1 LQKYYDVMII
11 EFSVKNYR
19 SIRDL
24 QTISFKATGLKSP
37 AGSDIDADNIVKSNG
52 VSLLKTVGLYGA
64 NASGKSNMLM
74 ALSYFTQV
82 VGSLAIDSRGVR
94 PLYDPFLFETSNEG
108 CFFQIVLLLNG
119 KKYRYGFVV
128 NKSDD
133 ASENVDSNGVKIES
147 EWLYGNVD
155 KNMKRLFLRV
165 GNEVKEN
172 NLPTS
177 EGMVI
182 PTKLPYPHTLF
193 LVHAAAFDA
202 KGIPEQIVSYLKH
215 RIINNIVYKNVFREV
230 SISAIKESTPL
241 FLSFLKRFDMKYDG
255 IELIDDESY
264 PDNDY
269 SNFPLNK
276 VLLKRTI
283 HDGNNKPLSMNLE
296 YRESSGNKKIFDLA
310 GLLLVAFN
318 MGNTPFLIVIDE
330 IDSNFHPSL
339 LIKLI
344 EMFNNPKINKNN
356 SQLLFT
362 SHDTNLMSP
371 SIMRRDQFYFAEK
384 QEDESTRLY
393 SLADLRGI
401 RNDADFAKQY
411 LAGYYGALPV
421 LNDYT
426 EVEEKRESGKTK
438 ERRRYYCIN
447 SKGSFEE
454 IK

>member
-1 LQKYYDVMII
+1 MII
-11 EFSVKNYR
+11 EFSVKNYH

-37 AGSDIDADNIVKSNG
+37 AGSEIDSNNIVKSDG

-74 ALSYFTQV
+74 ALSYFARAA
-82 VGSLAIDSRGVR
+82 GALALDSRRVR

-128 NKSDD
+128 NKSD
-133 ASENVDSNGVKIES
+133 NVPGKNSSNDVKIES

-155 KNMKRLFLRV
+155 KNMTRLFLRV
-165 GNEVKEN
+165 GQEVKEN
-172 NLPTS
+172 KLPTS
-177 EGMVI
+177 EGVVI

-193 LVHAAAFDA
+193 LAHAAAFDA
-202 KGIPEQIVSYLKH
+202 KGIPEQIVSYLERH
-215 RIINNIVYKNVFREV
+215 IINNIVYKNVFRGV

-241 FLSFLKRFDMKYDG
+241 FLSFLKRFNMNYDD

-264 PDNDY
+264 VDVKY
-269 SNFPLNK
+269 LGFPLNK
-276 VLLKRTI
+276 VLLKRTT

-296 YRESSGNKKIFDLA
+296 YRESAGNKKIFDLA
-310 GLLLVAFN
+310 GVLLVAFISEDD
-318 MGNTPFLIVIDE
+318 PFLIVIDE

-344 EMFNNPKINKNN
+344 GMFNNPKINRSN

-426 EVEEKRESGKTK
+426 EVEENENGKQ
-438 ERRRYYCIN
+438 
-447 SKGSFEE
+447 
-454 IK
+454 

>member
-1 LQKYYDVMII
+1 MII

-74 ALSYFTQV
+74 ALSYFARA
-82 VGSLAIDSRGVR
+82 VGALAIDSRRVR

-128 NKSDD
+128 NKSD
-133 ASENVDSNGVKIES
+133 NVPGKNSSNDVKIES
-147 EWLYGNVD
+147 EWLYGNID
-155 KNMKRLFLRV
+155 KNMKCLFLRV

-172 NLPTS
+172 YLPTS

-193 LVHAAAFDA
+193 LAHAAAFDA
-202 KGIPEQIVSYLKH
+202 KGIPMQIANYLTIH
-215 RIINNIVYKNVFREV
+215 TINNIIEKGLFRGV
-230 SISAIKESTPL
+230 SIHIIKESTPF
-241 FLSFLKRFDMKYDG
+241 FLSFLKRFNMKYDD

-269 SNFPLNK
+269 SNFPLDK
-276 VLLKRTI
+276 VLLKRTT
-283 HDGNNKPLSMNLE
+283 HDGNNKLLSMNLE

-310 GLLLVAFN
+310 GVLLMAFY
-318 MGNTPFLIVIDE
+318 MGNTPFVIIIDE

-426 EVEEKRESGKTK
+426 EVEENENGKQ
-438 ERRRYYCIN
+438 
-447 SKGSFEE
+447 
-454 IK
+454 

>member
-37 AGSDIDADNIVKSNG
+37 AGSDIDADNIIKSNG

-74 ALSYFTQV
+74 ALSYFTRAV
-82 VGSLAIDSRGVR
+82 STLATDSRLIR

-108 CFFQIVLLLNG
+108 CFFQVVLLLNG
-119 KKYRYGFVV
+119 KKYRYGYVV
-128 NKSDD
+128 NKLDN
-133 ASENVDSNGVKIES
+133 ASGNADSNGVKIES
-147 EWLYGNVD
+147 EWLYGNID

-193 LVHAAAFDA
+193 LVHATAFDA
-202 KGIPEQIVSYLKH
+202 KGIPEQIVSYLNH
-215 RIINNIVYKNVFREV
+215 HIINNIVYKNVFRGV
-230 SISAIKESTPL
+230 SINAIKKSTPL
-241 FLSFLKRFDMKYDG
+241 FLSFLKRFNMKYDG

-264 PDNDY
+264 ADVKY
-269 SNFPLNK
+269 FGFPSNK
-276 VLLKRTI
+276 VLLKRTT

-296 YRESSGNKKIFDLA
+296 YRESAGNKKIFDLA
-310 GLLLVAFN
+310 GILLAAFN
-318 MGNTPFLIVIDE
+318 RKNDPFLIVIDE

-344 EMFNNPKINKNN
+344 GMFNNPKINKAN

-426 EVEEKRESGKTK
+426 EAEENENGKQ
-438 ERRRYYCIN
+438 
-447 SKGSFEE
+447 
-454 IK
+454 

>member
-1 LQKYYDVMII
+1 MII

-64 NASGKSNMLM
+64 NASGKSNILM

-165 GNEVKEN
+165 GLEVKEN

-177 EGMVI
+177 EGMII

-202 KGIPEQIVSYLKH
+202 NGIPEQIVSYLKH
-215 RIINNIVYKNVFREV
+215 RIINNIVYKEMFRGV
-230 SISAIKESTPL
+230 SI
-241 FLSFLKRFDMKYDG
+241 LS
-255 IELIDDESY
+255 LIH
-264 PDNDY
+264 
-269 SNFPLNK
+269 
-276 VLLKRTI
+276 I
-283 HDGNNKPLSMNLE
+283 
-296 YRESSGNKKIFDLA
+296 
-310 GLLLVAFN
+310 
-318 MGNTPFLIVIDE
+318 
-330 IDSNFHPSL
+330 
-339 LIKLI
+339 
-344 EMFNNPKINKNN
+344 
-356 SQLLFT
+356 
-362 SHDTNLMSP
+362 
-371 SIMRRDQFYFAEK
+371 
-384 QEDESTRLY
+384 
-393 SLADLRGI
+393 
-401 RNDADFAKQY
+401 
-411 LAGYYGALPV
+411 
-421 LNDYT
+421 
-426 EVEEKRESGKTK
+426 
-438 ERRRYYCIN
+438 
-447 SKGSFEE
+447 
-454 IK
+454 

>member
-1 LQKYYDVMII
+1 MQKYYDVMII

-74 ALSYFTQV
+74 ALSYFTQALS
-82 VGSLAIDSRGVR
+82 SLSIASKLLV
-94 PLYDPFLFETSNEG
+94 PLYDPFLFEPTGEG
-108 CFFQIVLLLNG
+108 CLFQIVVLLNG
-119 KKYRYGFVV
+119 KKFRYGFVV
-128 NKSDD
+128 NKVET
-133 ASENVDSNGVKIES
+133 ALEKGDSTSIEIES

-155 KNMKRLFLRV
+155 KNMTRLFLRV
-165 GNEVKEN
+165 GQEVKEN
-172 NLPTS
+172 KLPTS
-177 EGMVI
+177 EGVVI

-202 KGIPEQIVSYLKH
+202 KGIPMQIVSYLNH
-215 RIINNIVYKNVFREV
+215 HIINNIVYKNVFRGV
-230 SISAIKESTPL
+230 SINAIKESTPL
-241 FLSFLKRFDMKYDG
+241 FLSFLKRFNMKYDG

-276 VLLKRTI
+276 VLLKRTT
-283 HDGNNKPLSMNLE
+283 HDGNNTPLSMNLE
-296 YRESSGNKKIFDLA
+296 YRESAGNKKIFDLA
-310 GLLLVAFN
+310 GILLAAFN
-318 MGNTPFLIVIDE
+318 RKNDPFLIVIDE

-344 EMFNNPKINKNN
+344 GMFNNPKINKAN

-426 EVEEKRESGKTK
+426 EVEENEKAGKQKSVEDTIASIQKVALKR
-438 ERRRYYCIN
+438 
-447 SKGSFEE
+447 
-454 IK
+454 

>member
-1 LQKYYDVMII
+1 MII

-37 AGSDIDADNIVKSNG
+37 AGSDIDADNIIKSNG

-74 ALSYFTQV
+74 ALSYFTRAV
-82 VGSLAIDSRGVR
+82 STLATDSRLIR

-108 CFFQIVLLLNG
+108 CFFQVVLLLNG
-119 KKYRYGFVV
+119 KKYRYGYVV
-128 NKSDD
+128 NKLDN
-133 ASENVDSNGVKIES
+133 ASGNADSNGVKIES
-147 EWLYGNVD
+147 EWLYGNID
-155 KNMKRLFLRV
+155 KNMKRMFLRV
-165 GNEVKEN
+165 GNEVNEN

-193 LVHAAAFDA
+193 LVHATAFDA
-202 KGIPEQIVSYLKH
+202 KGIPEQIVSYLNH
-215 RIINNIVYKNVFREV
+215 HIINNIVYKNVFRGV
-230 SISAIKESTPL
+230 SINAIKKSTPL
-241 FLSFLKRFDMKYDG
+241 FLSFLKRFNMKYDG

-264 PDNDY
+264 ADVKY
-269 SNFPLNK
+269 FGFPSNK
-276 VLLKRTI
+276 VLLKRTT

-296 YRESSGNKKIFDLA
+296 YRESAGNKKIFDLA
-310 GLLLVAFN
+310 GILLAAFN
-318 MGNTPFLIVIDE
+318 RKNDPFLIVIDE

-344 EMFNNPKINKNN
+344 GMFNNPKINKAN

-426 EVEEKRESGKTK
+426 EAEENENGKQ
-438 ERRRYYCIN
+438 
-447 SKGSFEE
+447 
-454 IK
+454 

>member
-1 LQKYYDVMII
+1 MII

-37 AGSDIDADNIVKSNG
+37 VGSDIDADNIVKCNG

-64 NASGKSNMLM
+64 NASGKSNILM
-74 ALSYFTQV
+74 ALSYFTRAV
-82 VGSLAIDSRGVR
+82 STLATDSRLIR

-108 CFFQIVLLLNG
+108 CFFQVVLLLNG
-119 KKYRYGFVV
+119 KKYRYGYVV
-128 NKSDD
+128 NKLDN
-133 ASENVDSNGVKIES
+133 ASGNADSNGVKIES
-147 EWLYGNVD
+147 EWLYGNID

-193 LVHAAAFDA
+193 LVHATAFDA
-202 KGIPEQIVSYLKH
+202 KGIPEQIVSYLNH
-215 RIINNIVYKNVFREV
+215 HIINNIVYKNVFRGV
-230 SISAIKESTPL
+230 SINAIKKSTPL
-241 FLSFLKRFDMKYDG
+241 FLSFLKRFNMKYDG
-255 IELIDDESY
+255 IELIDDERY
-264 PDNDY
+264 ADVKY
-269 SNFPLNK
+269 FGFPSNK
-276 VLLKRTI
+276 VLLKRTT

-296 YRESSGNKKIFDLA
+296 YRESAGNKKIFDLA
-310 GLLLVAFN
+310 GILLAAFN
-318 MGNTPFLIVIDE
+318 RKNDPFLIVIDE

-344 EMFNNPKINKNN
+344 GMFNNPKINKAN

-426 EVEEKRESGKTK
+426 EVEENENGKQ
-438 ERRRYYCIN
+438 
-447 SKGSFEE
+447 
-454 IK
+454 

>member
-1 LQKYYDVMII
+1 MII

-64 NASGKSNMLM
+64 NASGKSNILM
-74 ALSYFTQV
+74 ALSYFAHAVRT
-82 VGSLAIDSRGVR
+82 LATDSRLIR

-108 CFFQIVLLLNG
+108 CFFQVVLLLNG
-119 KKYRYGFVV
+119 KKYRYGYVV
-128 NKSDD
+128 NKLDN
-133 ASENVDSNGVKIES
+133 ASGNADSNGVKIES
-147 EWLYGNVD
+147 EWLYGNID
-155 KNMKRLFLRV
+155 KNMTRLFLRI
-165 GNEVKEN
+165 GQEVKEN
-172 NLPTS
+172 KLPTS
-177 EGMVI
+177 EGVVI

-193 LVHAAAFDA
+193 LAHAAAFDA
-202 KGIPEQIVSYLKH
+202 NGIPEQILKYLKFQ
-215 RIINNIVYKNVFREV
+215 ITDNI
-230 SISAIKESTPL
+230 AIKEVFRVMSIKLLKSEEDL
-241 FLSFLKRFDMKYDG
+241 FLSLLKQFNMKYDD
-255 IELIDDESY
+255 IELIDEESY
-264 PDNDY
+264 VGDDY
-269 SNFPLNK
+269 INFPLRN
-276 VLLKRTI
+276 VLLKRTTK
-283 HDGNNKPLSMNLE
+283 DGDGKPVSMNLE
-296 YRESSGNKKIFDLA
+296 YRESAGNKKIFDLA
-310 GLLLVAFN
+310 GILLAAFI
-318 MGNTPFLIVIDE
+318 TKKYPRLIVIDE

-344 EMFNNPKINKNN
+344 GMFNNPKINKAN

-426 EVEEKRESGKTK
+426 EVEENENGKQ
-438 ERRRYYCIN
+438 
-447 SKGSFEE
+447 
-454 IK
+454 

>member
-1 LQKYYDVMII
+1 MII

-37 AGSDIDADNIVKSNG
+37 AGSEIDSNNIVKSDG
-52 VSLLKTVGLYGA
+52 VSLLKTVGLYGP

-74 ALSYFTQV
+74 ALSYFTQALS
-82 VGSLAIDSRGVR
+82 SLSIASKLLV
-94 PLYDPFLFETSNEG
+94 PLYDPFLFEPTGEG
-108 CFFQIVLLLNG
+108 CLFQIVVLLNG
-119 KKYRYGFVV
+119 KKFRYGFVV
-128 NKSDD
+128 NKVET
-133 ASENVDSNGVKIES
+133 ALEKGDSTSIEIES

-155 KNMKRLFLRV
+155 KNMTRLFLRV
-165 GNEVKEN
+165 GQEVKEN
-172 NLPTS
+172 KLPTS
-177 EGMVI
+177 EGVVI

-202 KGIPEQIVSYLKH
+202 KGIPMQIVSYLNH
-215 RIINNIVYKNVFREV
+215 HIINNIVYKNVFRGV
-230 SISAIKESTPL
+230 SINAIKESTPL
-241 FLSFLKRFDMKYDG
+241 FLSFLKRFNMKYDG
-255 IELIDDESY
+255 IELIDDERY
-264 PDNDY
+264 ADVKY
-269 SNFPLNK
+269 FGFPSNK
-276 VLLKRTI
+276 VLLKRTT

-296 YRESSGNKKIFDLA
+296 YRESAGNKKIFDLA
-310 GLLLVAFN
+310 GVLLMAFISEDD
-318 MGNTPFLIVIDE
+318 PFLIVIDE

-344 EMFNNPKINKNN
+344 KMFNDPKINKNN

-426 EVEEKRESGKTK
+426 EAEENENGKQ
-438 ERRRYYCIN
+438 
-447 SKGSFEE
+447 
-454 IK
+454 

>member
-1 LQKYYDVMII
+1 MQKYYDVMII

-37 AGSDIDADNIVKSNG
+37 AGSDIDADNIIKSNG

-74 ALSYFTQV
+74 ALSYFTRAV
-82 VGSLAIDSRGVR
+82 STLATDSRLIR

-108 CFFQIVLLLNG
+108 CFFQVVLLLNG
-119 KKYRYGFVV
+119 KKYRYGYVV
-128 NKSDD
+128 NKLDN
-133 ASENVDSNGVKIES
+133 ASGHADSNGVKIES
-147 EWLYGNVD
+147 EWLYGNID

-193 LVHAAAFDA
+193 LVHATAFDA
-202 KGIPEQIVSYLKH
+202 KGIPEQIVSYLNH
-215 RIINNIVYKNVFREV
+215 HIINNIVYKNVFRGV
-230 SISAIKESTPL
+230 SINAIKKSTPL
-241 FLSFLKRFDMKYDG
+241 FLSFLKRFNMKYDG

-264 PDNDY
+264 ADVKY
-269 SNFPLNK
+269 FGFPSNK
-276 VLLKRTI
+276 VLLKRTT

-296 YRESSGNKKIFDLA
+296 YRESAGNKKIFDLA
-310 GLLLVAFN
+310 GILLAAFN
-318 MGNTPFLIVIDE
+318 RKNDPFLIVIDE

-344 EMFNNPKINKNN
+344 GMFNNPKINKAN

-426 EVEEKRESGKTK
+426 EAEENENGKQ
-438 ERRRYYCIN
+438 
-447 SKGSFEE
+447 
-454 IK
+454 

>member
-1 LQKYYDVMII
+1 MII

-74 ALSYFTQV
+74 ALSYFAHAVRT
-82 VGSLAIDSRGVR
+82 LATDSRLIR

-108 CFFQIVLLLNG
+108 CFFQVVLLLNG
-119 KKYRYGFVV
+119 KKYRYGYVV
-128 NKSDD
+128 NKLDN
-133 ASENVDSNGVKIES
+133 ASGNADSNGVKIES
-147 EWLYGNVD
+147 EWLYGNID
-155 KNMKRLFLRV
+155 KNMTRLFLRI
-165 GNEVKEN
+165 GQEVKEN
-172 NLPTS
+172 KLPTS
-177 EGMVI
+177 EGVVI

-193 LVHAAAFDA
+193 LAHAAAFDA
-202 KGIPEQIVSYLKH
+202 NGIPEQILKYLKFQ
-215 RIINNIVYKNVFREV
+215 ITDNI
-230 SISAIKESTPL
+230 AIKEVFRVMSIKLLKSEEDL
-241 FLSFLKRFDMKYDG
+241 FLSLLKQFNMKYDD
-255 IELIDDESY
+255 IELIDEESY
-264 PDNDY
+264 VGDDY
-269 SNFPLNK
+269 INFPLRN
-276 VLLKRTI
+276 VLLKRTTK
-283 HDGNNKPLSMNLE
+283 DGDGKPVSMNLE
-296 YRESSGNKKIFDLA
+296 YRESAGNKKIFDLA
-310 GLLLVAFN
+310 GILLAAFI
-318 MGNTPFLIVIDE
+318 TKKYPRLIVIDE

-344 EMFNNPKINKNN
+344 GMFNNPKINKAN

-426 EVEEKRESGKTK
+426 EVEKNEKAGKQKSVEDTIASIQK
-438 ERRRYYCIN
+438 VALKR
-447 SKGSFEE
+447 
-454 IK
+454 

>member
-1 LQKYYDVMII
+1 MQKYYDVMII

-37 AGSDIDADNIVKSNG
+37 VGSDIDADNIVKCNG

-74 ALSYFTQV
+74 ALSYFAHAVRT
-82 VGSLAIDSRGVR
+82 LATDSRLIR

-108 CFFQIVLLLNG
+108 CFFQVVLLLNG
-119 KKYRYGFVV
+119 KKYRYGYVV
-128 NKSDD
+128 NKLDN
-133 ASENVDSNGVKIES
+133 ASGNADSNGVKIES
-147 EWLYGNVD
+147 EWLYGNID
-155 KNMKRLFLRV
+155 KNMTRLFLRI
-165 GNEVKEN
+165 GQEVKEN
-172 NLPTS
+172 KLPTS
-177 EGMVI
+177 EGVVI

-193 LVHAAAFDA
+193 LAHAAAFDA
-202 KGIPEQIVSYLKH
+202 NGIPEQILKYLKFQ
-215 RIINNIVYKNVFREV
+215 ITDNI
-230 SISAIKESTPL
+230 AIKEVFRVMSIKLLKSEEDL
-241 FLSFLKRFDMKYDG
+241 FLSLLKQFNMKYDD
-255 IELIDDESY
+255 IELIDEESY
-264 PDNDY
+264 VGDDY
-269 SNFPLNK
+269 INFPLRN
-276 VLLKRTI
+276 VLLKRTTK
-283 HDGNNKPLSMNLE
+283 DGDGKPVSMNLE
-296 YRESSGNKKIFDLA
+296 YRESAGNKKIFDLA
-310 GLLLVAFN
+310 GILLAAFI
-318 MGNTPFLIVIDE
+318 TKKYPRLIVIDE

-344 EMFNNPKINKNN
+344 GMFNNPKINKAN

-426 EVEEKRESGKTK
+426 EVEENENGKQ
-438 ERRRYYCIN
+438 
-447 SKGSFEE
+447 
-454 IK
+454 

>member
-1 LQKYYDVMII
+1 MQKYYDVMII

-37 AGSDIDADNIVKSNG
+37 AGSDIDADNIVKCNG

-74 ALSYFTQV
+74 ALSYFAHAVRT
-82 VGSLAIDSRGVR
+82 LATDSRLIR

-108 CFFQIVLLLNG
+108 CFFQVVLLLNG
-119 KKYRYGFVV
+119 KKYRYGYVV
-128 NKSDD
+128 NKLDN
-133 ASENVDSNGVKIES
+133 ASGNADSNGVKIES
-147 EWLYGNVD
+147 EWLYGNID
-155 KNMKRLFLRV
+155 KNMTRLFLRI
-165 GNEVKEN
+165 GQEVKEN
-172 NLPTS
+172 KLPTS
-177 EGMVI
+177 EGVVI

-193 LVHAAAFDA
+193 LAHAAAFDA
-202 KGIPEQIVSYLKH
+202 NGIPEQILKYLKFQ
-215 RIINNIVYKNVFREV
+215 ITDNI
-230 SISAIKESTPL
+230 AIKEVFRVMSIKLLKSEEDL
-241 FLSFLKRFDMKYDG
+241 FLSLLKQFNMKYDD
-255 IELIDDESY
+255 IELIDEESY
-264 PDNDY
+264 VGDDY
-269 SNFPLNK
+269 INFPLRN
-276 VLLKRTI
+276 VLLKRTTK
-283 HDGNNKPLSMNLE
+283 DGDGKPVSMNLE
-296 YRESSGNKKIFDLA
+296 YRESAGNKKIFDLA
-310 GLLLVAFN
+310 GILLAAFI
-318 MGNTPFLIVIDE
+318 TKKYPRLIVIDE

-344 EMFNNPKINKNN
+344 GMFNNPKINKAN

-426 EVEEKRESGKTK
+426 EVEENENGKQ
-438 ERRRYYCIN
+438 
-447 SKGSFEE
+447 
-454 IK
+454 

>member
-1 LQKYYDVMII
+1 MQKYYDVMII

-74 ALSYFTQV
+74 ALSYFTRAV
-82 VGSLAIDSRGVR
+82 STLATNSRLIS

-128 NKSDD
+128 NKSD
-133 ASENVDSNGVKIES
+133 NVPGKNSSNDVKIES
-147 EWLYGNVD
+147 EWLYGNID

-165 GNEVKEN
+165 GLEVKEN

-177 EGMVI
+177 EGMII
-182 PTKLPYPHTLF
+182 PTNLSYPHTLF
-193 LVHAAAFDA
+193 LAYAAAFDA
-202 KGIPEQIVSYLKH
+202 KGIPMQIANYLNH
-215 RIINNIVYKNVFREV
+215 RIINNIVYKELFRGI
-230 SISAIKESTPL
+230 SISAIKESIPS
-241 FLSFLKRFDMKYDG
+241 FLSFLKLFNMKYDD

-264 PDNDY
+264 ADVQY
-269 SNFPLNK
+269 LGFPSNK
-276 VLLKRTI
+276 VLLKRTT
-283 HDGNNKPLSMNLE
+283 HNGNNKTLSMNLE
-296 YRESSGNKKIFDLA
+296 YRESAGNKKIFDLA
-310 GLLLVAFN
+310 GLLLVAFISEDD
-318 MGNTPFLIVIDE
+318 PFLIVIDE

-344 EMFNNPKINKNN
+344 GMFNDPKINKNN

-426 EVEEKRESGKTK
+426 EVEKNEKAGKQKSVEDTIASIQK
-438 ERRRYYCIN
+438 VALKR
-447 SKGSFEE
+447 
-454 IK
+454 

>member
-1 LQKYYDVMII
+1 MQKYYDVMII

-64 NASGKSNMLM
+64 NASGKSNILM
-74 ALSYFTQV
+74 ALSYFTRAV
-82 VGSLAIDSRGVR
+82 STLATDSRLIR

-128 NKSDD
+128 NKSD
-133 ASENVDSNGVKIES
+133 NVPGKNSSNDVKIES
-147 EWLYGNVD
+147 EWLYGNID

-165 GNEVKEN
+165 GLEVKEN

-177 EGMVI
+177 EGMII
-182 PTKLPYPHTLF
+182 PTNLSYPHTLF
-193 LVHAAAFDA
+193 LAYAAAFDA
-202 KGIPEQIVSYLKH
+202 KGIPMQIANYLNH
-215 RIINNIVYKNVFREV
+215 RIINNIVYKELFRGI
-230 SISAIKESTPL
+230 SISAIKESIPS
-241 FLSFLKRFDMKYDG
+241 FLSFLKLFNMKYDD

-264 PDNDY
+264 ADVQY
-269 SNFPLNK
+269 LGFPSNK
-276 VLLKRTI
+276 VLLKRTT
-283 HDGNNKPLSMNLE
+283 HNGNNKTLSMNLE
-296 YRESSGNKKIFDLA
+296 YRESAGNKKIFDLA
-310 GLLLVAFN
+310 GLLLVAFISEDD
-318 MGNTPFLIVIDE
+318 PFLIVIDE

-344 EMFNNPKINKNN
+344 GMFNDPKINKNN

-421 LNDYT
+421 LNDYI
-426 EVEEKRESGKTK
+426 EMEENEDGKQ
-438 ERRRYYCIN
+438 
-447 SKGSFEE
+447 
-454 IK
+454 

>member
-1 LQKYYDVMII
+1 MII

-37 AGSDIDADNIVKSNG
+37 AGSEIDSNNIVKSDG
-52 VSLLKTVGLYGA
+52 VSLLKTVGLYGP

-74 ALSYFTQV
+74 ALSYFTRAV
-82 VGSLAIDSRGVR
+82 STLATDSRLIR

-108 CFFQIVLLLNG
+108 CFFQVVLLLNG
-119 KKYRYGFVV
+119 KKYRYGYVV
-128 NKSDD
+128 NKLDN
-133 ASENVDSNGVKIES
+133 ASGNADSNGVKIES
-147 EWLYGNVD
+147 EWLYGNID
-155 KNMKRLFLRV
+155 KNMTRLFLRV
-165 GNEVKEN
+165 GQEVKEN
-172 NLPTS
+172 KLPTS
-177 EGMVI
+177 EGVVI

-202 KGIPEQIVSYLKH
+202 KGIPEQIVSYLKR
-215 RIINNIVYKNVFREV
+215 RIIGNIVYKEMFRGV
-230 SISAIKESTPL
+230 SINAIKESTPL
-241 FLSFLKRFDMKYDG
+241 FLSFLKRFNMKYDD

-264 PDNDY
+264 ADVQY
-269 SNFPLNK
+269 LGFPSNK
-276 VLLKRTI
+276 VLLKRTT
-283 HDGNNKPLSMNLE
+283 HNGNNKTLSMNLE
-296 YRESSGNKKIFDLA
+296 YRESAGNKKIFDLA

-318 MGNTPFLIVIDE
+318 SEDAPFLIVIDE

-344 EMFNNPKINKNN
+344 GMFNNPKINKAN

-426 EVEEKRESGKTK
+426 EAEENENGKQ
-438 ERRRYYCIN
+438 
-447 SKGSFEE
+447 
-454 IK
+454 

>member
-1 LQKYYDVMII
+1 MQKYYDVMII

-74 ALSYFTQV
+74 ALSYFTQALS
-82 VGSLAIDSRGVR
+82 SLSIASKLLV
-94 PLYDPFLFETSNEG
+94 PLYDPFLFEPTGEG
-108 CFFQIVLLLNG
+108 CLFQIVVLLNG
-119 KKYRYGFVV
+119 KKFRYGFVV
-128 NKSDD
+128 NKVET
-133 ASENVDSNGVKIES
+133 ALEKGDSTSIEIES

-155 KNMKRLFLRV
+155 KNMTRLFLRV
-165 GNEVKEN
+165 GQEVKEN
-172 NLPTS
+172 KLPTS
-177 EGMVI
+177 EGVVI

-202 KGIPEQIVSYLKH
+202 KGIPMQIVSYLNH
-215 RIINNIVYKNVFREV
+215 HIINNIVYKNVFRGV
-230 SISAIKESTPL
+230 SINAIKESTPL
-241 FLSFLKRFDMKYDG
+241 FLSFLKRFNMKYDG
-255 IELIDDESY
+255 IELIDDERY
-264 PDNDY
+264 ADVKY
-269 SNFPLNK
+269 FGFPSNK
-276 VLLKRTI
+276 VLLKRTT

-310 GLLLVAFN
+310 GILLAAFN
-318 MGNTPFLIVIDE
+318 RKNDPFLIVIDE

-344 EMFNNPKINKNN
+344 KMFNDPKINKNN

-426 EVEEKRESGKTK
+426 EVEENENGKQ
-438 ERRRYYCIN
+438 
-447 SKGSFEE
+447 
-454 IK
+454 

>member
-1 LQKYYDVMII
+1 MII

-37 AGSDIDADNIVKSNG
+37 AGSDIDADNIVKCNG

-74 ALSYFTQV
+74 ALSYFAHAVRT
-82 VGSLAIDSRGVR
+82 LATDSRLIR

-108 CFFQIVLLLNG
+108 CFFQVVLLLNG
-119 KKYRYGFVV
+119 KKYRYGYVV
-128 NKSDD
+128 NKLDN
-133 ASENVDSNGVKIES
+133 ASGNADSNGVKIES
-147 EWLYGNVD
+147 EWLYGNID
-155 KNMKRLFLRV
+155 KNMTRLFLRI
-165 GNEVKEN
+165 GQEVKEN
-172 NLPTS
+172 KLPTS
-177 EGMVI
+177 EGVVI

-193 LVHAAAFDA
+193 LAHAAAFDA
-202 KGIPEQIVSYLKH
+202 NGIPEQILKYLKFQ
-215 RIINNIVYKNVFREV
+215 ITDNI
-230 SISAIKESTPL
+230 AIKEVFRVMSIKLLKSEEDL
-241 FLSFLKRFDMKYDG
+241 FLSLLKQFNMKYDD
-255 IELIDDESY
+255 IELIDEESY
-264 PDNDY
+264 VGDDY
-269 SNFPLNK
+269 INFPLRN
-276 VLLKRTI
+276 VLLKRTTK
-283 HDGNNKPLSMNLE
+283 DGDGKPVSMNLE
-296 YRESSGNKKIFDLA
+296 YRESAGNKKIFDLA
-310 GLLLVAFN
+310 GILLAAFI
-318 MGNTPFLIVIDE
+318 TKKYPRLIVIDE

-344 EMFNNPKINKNN
+344 GMFNNPKINKAN

-426 EVEEKRESGKTK
+426 EVEENENGKQ
-438 ERRRYYCIN
+438 
-447 SKGSFEE
+447 
-454 IK
+454 

>member
-1 LQKYYDVMII
+1 MII

-37 AGSDIDADNIVKSNG
+37 TGNDIDADNIVKSNG

-74 ALSYFTQV
+74 ALSYFTRALS
-82 VGSLAIDSRGVR
+82 SLSIASKLLV
-94 PLYDPFLFETSNEG
+94 PLYDPFLFGTTDEG
-108 CFFQIVLLLNG
+108 CLFQIVVLLNG
-119 KKYRYGFVV
+119 KKFRYGFVV
-128 NKSDD
+128 NKVET
-133 ASENVDSNGVKIES
+133 ALEKGDSTSIIIES

-165 GNEVKEN
+165 GNGVKEN

-177 EGMVI
+177 EGMII
-182 PTKLPYPHTLF
+182 PTKLPYPYTLF
-193 LVHAAAFDA
+193 LAYAAAFDA
-202 KGIPEQIVSYLKH
+202 KGIPEQIVSNITFH
-215 RIINNIVYKNVFREV
+215 TIDNIIDKSLFRDV
-230 SISAIKESTPL
+230 SISIIKKSAPL
-241 FLSFLKRFDMKYDG
+241 FLSFLKRFNMKYDD

-310 GLLLVAFN
+310 GILLAAFN
-318 MGNTPFLIVIDE
+318 RKNDPFLIVIDE

-344 EMFNNPKINKNN
+344 KMFNNPKINKNN

-401 RNDADFAKQY
+401 RNDADFATQY

-426 EVEEKRESGKTK
+426 EVEENENGKQ
-438 ERRRYYCIN
+438 
-447 SKGSFEE
+447 
-454 IK
+454 

>member
-1 LQKYYDVMII
+1 MII

-147 EWLYGNVD
+147 EWLYGNID

-177 EGMVI
+177 EGMII

-202 KGIPEQIVSYLKH
+202 KGIPEQILKYLKFQ
-215 RIINNIVYKNVFREV
+215 ITDNI
-230 SISAIKESTPL
+230 AIKEVFRVMSIKLLKSEEDL
-241 FLSFLKRFDMKYDG
+241 FLSLLKQFNMKYDD
-255 IELIDDESY
+255 IELIDEESY
-264 PDNDY
+264 VGDDY
-269 SNFPLNK
+269 INFPLRN
-276 VLLKRTI
+276 VLLKRTTK
-283 HDGNNKPLSMNLE
+283 DGDGKPVSMNLE
-296 YRESSGNKKIFDLA
+296 FRESAGNKKIFDLA
-310 GLLLVAFN
+310 GILLAAFI
-318 MGNTPFLIVIDE
+318 TKKYPRLIVIDE

-344 EMFNNPKINKNN
+344 GMFNNPKINKAN

-426 EVEEKRESGKTK
+426 EVEENENGKQ
-438 ERRRYYCIN
+438 
-447 SKGSFEE
+447 
-454 IK
+454 

>member
-1 LQKYYDVMII
+1 MQKYYDVMII

-37 AGSDIDADNIVKSNG
+37 AGSDIDADNIVKCNG

-74 ALSYFTQV
+74 ALSYFAHAVRT
-82 VGSLAIDSRGVR
+82 LATDSRLIR

-108 CFFQIVLLLNG
+108 CFFQVVLLLNG
-119 KKYRYGFVV
+119 KKYRYGYVV
-128 NKSDD
+128 NKLDN
-133 ASENVDSNGVKIES
+133 ASGNADSNGVKIES
-147 EWLYGNVD
+147 EWLYGNID
-155 KNMKRLFLRV
+155 KNMTRLFLRI
-165 GNEVKEN
+165 GQEVKEN
-172 NLPTS
+172 KLPTS
-177 EGMVI
+177 EGVVI

-193 LVHAAAFDA
+193 LAHAAAFDA
-202 KGIPEQIVSYLKH
+202 NGIPEQILKYLKFQ
-215 RIINNIVYKNVFREV
+215 ITDNI
-230 SISAIKESTPL
+230 AIKEVFRVMSIKLLKSEEDL
-241 FLSFLKRFDMKYDG
+241 FLSLLKQFNMKYDD
-255 IELIDDESY
+255 IELIDEESY
-264 PDNDY
+264 VGDDY
-269 SNFPLNK
+269 INFPLRN
-276 VLLKRTI
+276 VLLKRTTK
-283 HDGNNKPLSMNLE
+283 DGDGKPVSMNLE
-296 YRESSGNKKIFDLA
+296 YRESAGNKKIFDLA
-310 GLLLVAFN
+310 GILLAAFI
-318 MGNTPFLIVIDE
+318 TKKYPRLIVIDE

-344 EMFNNPKINKNN
+344 GMFNNPKINKAN

-384 QEDESTRLY
+384 QEDEFTRLY

-426 EVEEKRESGKTK
+426 EVEENENGKQ
-438 ERRRYYCIN
+438 
-447 SKGSFEE
+447 
-454 IK
+454 

>member
-1 LQKYYDVMII
+1 MQKYYDVMII

-128 NKSDD
+128 NKSD
-133 ASENVDSNGVKIES
+133 NVPGKNSSNDVKIES
-147 EWLYGNVD
+147 EWLYGNID
-155 KNMKRLFLRV
+155 KNMTRLFLRI
-165 GNEVKEN
+165 GQEVKEN
-172 NLPTS
+172 KLPTS
-177 EGMVI
+177 EGVVI

-193 LVHAAAFDA
+193 LAHAAAFDA
-202 KGIPEQIVSYLKH
+202 NGIPEQILKYLKFQ
-215 RIINNIVYKNVFREV
+215 ITDNI
-230 SISAIKESTPL
+230 AIKEVFRVMSIKLLKSEEDL
-241 FLSFLKRFDMKYDG
+241 FLSLLKQFNMKYDD
-255 IELIDDESY
+255 IELIDEESY
-264 PDNDY
+264 VGDDY
-269 SNFPLNK
+269 INFPLRN
-276 VLLKRTI
+276 VLLKRTTK
-283 HDGNNKPLSMNLE
+283 DGDGKPVSMNLE
-296 YRESSGNKKIFDLA
+296 YRESAGNKKIFDLA
-310 GLLLVAFN
+310 GILLAAFI
-318 MGNTPFLIVIDE
+318 TKKYPRLIVIDE

-344 EMFNNPKINKNN
+344 GMFNNPKINKAN

-426 EVEEKRESGKTK
+426 EVEENENEKQ
-438 ERRRYYCIN
+438 
-447 SKGSFEE
+447 
-454 IK
+454 

>member
-1 LQKYYDVMII
+1 MQKYYDVMII

-74 ALSYFTQV
+74 ALSYFARA
-82 VGSLAIDSRGVR
+82 VGALAIDSRRVR

-128 NKSDD
+128 NKSD
-133 ASENVDSNGVKIES
+133 NVPGKNSSNDVKIES

-177 EGMVI
+177 EGMII

-202 KGIPEQIVSYLKH
+202 KGIPEQIVKYLKFQ
-215 RIINNIVYKNVFREV
+215 ITDNI
-230 SISAIKESTPL
+230 AIKEVFRVMSIKLLKSEEDL
-241 FLSFLKRFDMKYDG
+241 FLSLLKQFNMKYDD
-255 IELIDDESY
+255 IELIDEESY
-264 PDNDY
+264 VGDDY
-269 SNFPLNK
+269 INFPLRN
-276 VLLKRTI
+276 VLLKRTTK
-283 HDGNNKPLSMNLE
+283 DGDGKPVSMNLE
-296 YRESSGNKKIFDLA
+296 FRESAGNKKIFDLA
-310 GLLLVAFN
+310 GILLAAFI
-318 MGNTPFLIVIDE
+318 TKKYPRLIVIDE

-344 EMFNNPKINKNN
+344 KMFNNPKINKAN

-426 EVEEKRESGKTK
+426 EMEENENGKQ
-438 ERRRYYCIN
+438 
-447 SKGSFEE
+447 
-454 IK
+454 

>member
-1 LQKYYDVMII
+1 MQKYYDVMII

-37 AGSDIDADNIVKSNG
+37 AGSDIDADNIVKNNG

-74 ALSYFTQV
+74 ALSYFKKV
-82 VGSLAIDSRGVR
+82 VGSLAIDSREIR

-128 NKSDD
+128 NKSDN

-177 EGMVI
+177 EGMII

-202 KGIPEQIVSYLKH
+202 KGIPEQILKYLKFQ
-215 RIINNIVYKNVFREV
+215 ITDNI
-230 SISAIKESTPL
+230 AIKEVFRVMSIKLLKSEEDL
-241 FLSFLKRFDMKYDG
+241 FLSLLKQFNMKYDD
-255 IELIDDESY
+255 IELIDEESY
-264 PDNDY
+264 VGDDY
-269 SNFPLNK
+269 INFPLRN
-276 VLLKRTI
+276 VLLKRTTK
-283 HDGNNKPLSMNLE
+283 DGDGKPVSMNLE
-296 YRESSGNKKIFDLA
+296 FRESAGNKKIFDLA
-310 GLLLVAFN
+310 GILLAAFI
-318 MGNTPFLIVIDE
+318 TKKYPRLIVIDE

-344 EMFNNPKINKNN
+344 GMFNNPKINKAN

-426 EVEEKRESGKTK
+426 EVEENENGKQ
-438 ERRRYYCIN
+438 
-447 SKGSFEE
+447 
-454 IK
+454 